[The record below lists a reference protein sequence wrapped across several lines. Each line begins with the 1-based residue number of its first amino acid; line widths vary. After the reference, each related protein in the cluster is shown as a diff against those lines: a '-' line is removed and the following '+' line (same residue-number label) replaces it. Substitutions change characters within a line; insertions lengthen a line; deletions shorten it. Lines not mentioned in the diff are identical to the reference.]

1 MSTSN
6 IALVQKLL
14 KKQWPEV
21 IFEGDHCIIGEKDIY
36 LIDDKSIDFSKYI
49 VNSDKK
55 CCTICYGDKGVPPN
69 LMPLVCPR
77 LFSCS
82 NYRCSCSMCL
92 ECFLKKGGEANMSSS
107 ELEFV
112 VNNLDDISL
121 IEYVGV
127 SQFCSVLELIFQ
139 RNFFKCPECKEDLF
153 Y

>member
-14 KKQWPEV
+14 KKQWPEA
-21 IFEGDHCIIGEKDIY
+21 IIEGDHCIIGEKDTY
-36 LIDDKSIDFSKYI
+36 LIDDKSSDLSKYI

-55 CCTICYGDKGVPPN
+55 CCTICYGDKVPPN
-69 LMPLVCPR
+69 LMGLICPR
-77 LFSCS
+77 LFSCR
-82 NYRCSCSMCL
+82 YCSCSMCL

-107 ELEFV
+107 ELDFV

-121 IEYVGV
+121 IEYMGV
-127 SQFCSVLELIFQ
+127 SQFCSVLDLIFQ
-139 RNFFKCPECKEDLF
+139 RNFFKCPECKRDLF